1 MKMLTILTS
10 AALFSTTLSIGCAFA
25 DDIFIK
31 NISLGSHS
39 LTPQDLAST
48 VVPFYMQTEQFK
60 SECIDACKQVKTSWI
75 PLVSVLN
82 ATKINEGYL
91 FSSGVDGIAVL
102 LKPNTTNTEM
112 QQLEISL
119 IKTKDGA
126 DSGELSSI
134 PLLRR
139 TTEQI
144 NEDGLVINR
153 ISEDI
158 SVSGIVNRSGCIIP
172 QGQSLNMTLSPISAS
187 LLRNTMPGSLITSIS
202 TDSFL
207 NVQCESNTSGALDL
221 LFTAY
226 DTPPTKSTVLF
237 GLTETGKQS
246 GVGFIVKAGDKEIEW
261 DGKTPITVPL
271 SVDSTSF
278 TIPFRAY
285 YTRTTGGINP
295 GNISAR
301 GMMTVK
307 YH

>member
-1 MKMLTILTS
+1 MKMRTILTS
-10 AALFSTTLSIGCAFA
+10 VALFSSILSIGCAFA
-25 DDIFIK
+25 NDIFIK

-39 LTPQDLAST
+39 LTPQNLAST
-48 VVPFYMQTEQFK
+48 VTPFYMQTEVFK
-60 SECIDACKQVKTSWI
+60 SECIGTCKQVKISWT

-82 ATKINEGYL
+82 TTKTNEGYL
-91 FSSGVDGIAVL
+91 FPSGVDGIAVL
-102 LKPNTTNTEM
+102 LKPNVSNTGV

-119 IKTKDGA
+119 MKTKDGA
-126 DSGELSSI
+126 GSGEFSST

-139 TTEQI
+139 NAEQI

-158 SVSGIVNRSGCIIP
+158 SVSGTVSRSSCMIP

-187 LLRNTMPGSLITSIS
+187 LLKNTIKGSLITSIS

-207 NVQCESNTSGALDL
+207 NVQCESNTAGALDL

-226 DTPPTKSTVLF
+226 DISPTQPTVLF
-237 GLTETGKQS
+237 GLTEAGKQS
-246 GVGFIVKAGDKEIEW
+246 GVGFIVKAGDKEITW
-261 DGKTPITVPL
+261 DGKKPITVPL
-271 SVDSTSF
+271 SIESTSF

-285 YTRTTGGINP
+285 YTRTSGDINP
-295 GNISAR
+295 GDISAH
-301 GMMTVK
+301 GLMTVK